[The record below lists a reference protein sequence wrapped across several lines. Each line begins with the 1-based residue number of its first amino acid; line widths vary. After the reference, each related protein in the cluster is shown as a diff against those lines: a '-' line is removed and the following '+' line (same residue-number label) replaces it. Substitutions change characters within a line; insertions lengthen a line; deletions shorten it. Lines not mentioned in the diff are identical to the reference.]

1 MFHLIFQD
9 IQEGCTMVKETSN
22 TAILGGCLGLFA
34 FVLPWVA
41 FVFILGGSS
50 LLTILTNAHPQVVSI
65 QLGNSSKDVVTTQ
78 TPAVVAIL
86 EFVAAV
92 VLLVFGILKAKLG
105 RPAVIVIFA
114 ASVVGIIALL
124 ITVIQTL
131 SFTFTYDSGFDR
143 FGGVLY
149 LGLGFWFAA
158 VAFITVL
165 ASTIR
170 TIREG

>member
-9 IQEGCTMVKETSN
+9 MQEGCTTVKETSN

-65 QLGNSSKDVVTTQ
+65 QLSNSKNVVTTQ
-78 TPAVVAIL
+78 TPAIVAVLEVVAALVI
-86 EFVAAV
+86 
-92 VLLVFGILKAKLG
+92 LVFGILRARLG
-105 RPAVIVIFA
+105 RPAVIVILA
-114 ASVVGIIALL
+114 GSVLGVIALL

-131 SFTFTYDSGFDR
+131 SFTFAYNTGIDQ

-158 VAFITVL
+158 IAFIAVL
-165 ASTIR
+165 VNSTR
-170 TIREG
+170 TLREG